1 MSIAAMPEKPLVA
14 SGTKK
19 SPLRM
24 TAAACMLAIGVCILA
39 FAMSGSNASNR
50 DFVCY
55 WAAGHQLVSHGNP
68 YDGPAILR
76 LERQA
81 GFTDSRP
88 FFMRNPPIAFFM
100 AWPLGFVG
108 VRAGAVL
115 WSLALVGALMISIR
129 LLWTMHGR
137 PADRMH
143 LVGYCFAPILA
154 CLLAGQIGI
163 LLLLGVVL
171 FLRFH
176 QTHPTLAGMS
186 LLLCALKP
194 HLFFPFAV
202 VLCMWA
208 IRGRAYRLFIGAAA
222 AMAATLC
229 FSFLL
234 DRAAWQHYAAM
245 AAQARLQ
252 DEFIPAL
259 SLMLRLLVHRQAVWL
274 QFVPAA
280 VACAWAAWFFMKHR
294 THWDWMEHGSLLM
307 LVSILVAPYA
317 WFSDQAVL
325 LPALFDALYR
335 QMRSGGP
342 LFPFTCAMGLSLLQV
357 LAGTGIG
364 SAFYLWTA
372 PAWFALWLM
381 SNARRPKI
389 SPLSE
394 VIEAHSA

>member
-1 MSIAAMPEKPLVA
+1 MSIAAVPENPLVA
-14 SGTKK
+14 SGTRK

-24 TAAACMLAIGVCILA
+24 AAAACMLAIGVCILA

-55 WAAGHQLVSHGNP
+55 WAAGHQLVNHGNP
-68 YDGPAILR
+68 YDGAAILR

-108 VRAGAVL
+108 IRAGAVL

-129 LLWTMHGR
+129 LLWTMYGR

-143 LVGYCFAPILA
+143 LVGYCFAPVLA

-163 LLLLGVVL
+163 LLLLGAVL

-176 QTHPTLAGMS
+176 QTRPTLAGMS

-208 IRGRAYRLFIGAAA
+208 IRGRAYRIFIGAAG

-252 DEFIPAL
+252 DEFIPTL

-274 QFVPAA
+274 QFVPAV

-294 THWDWMEHGSLLM
+294 TYWDWMEHGSLLM

-325 LPALFDALYR
+325 LPALFGALYR
-335 QMRSGGP
+335 QLRTGGA

-381 SNARRPKI
+381 SNARKPKI

>member
-1 MSIAAMPEKPLVA
+1 MSIAAVPEKPLVA
-14 SGTKK
+14 PGTRK

-24 TAAACMLAIGVCILA
+24 AAAACMLAIGVCILA

-55 WAAGHQLVSHGNP
+55 WAAGHQLVNHGNP
-68 YDGPAILR
+68 YDGAAILR

-108 VRAGAVL
+108 IRAGAVL

-129 LLWTMHGR
+129 LLWTIHGR

-143 LVGYCFAPILA
+143 LVGYCFAPVLA

-176 QTHPTLAGMS
+176 QTRPTLAGMS

-208 IRGRAYRLFIGAAA
+208 IRGRAYRMFIGAAGA
-222 AMAATLC
+222 TAGTLC

-252 DEFIPAL
+252 DEFIPTL

-294 THWDWMEHGSLLM
+294 TYWDWMEHGSLLM

-335 QMRSGGP
+335 QMRTGGA

-372 PAWFALWLM
+372 PAWLALWLM
-381 SNARRPKI
+381 SNARKSQI
-389 SPLSE
+389 SSLSE
-394 VIEAHSA
+394 VSQGHSA